1 MQFENK
7 MKMLQSVLVAREIYK
22 CHFENT
28 MMFSDYLLASCS
40 CKLDAL
46 GILFPQT
53 AHSSANFQKYA
64 QVYLDKLRH
73 YITCKSY
80 TKVNSKV
87 RFS

>member
-1 MQFENK
+1 MQFETT
-7 MKMLQSVLVAREIYK
+7 MKILQSVLVAREIYK

-28 MMFSDYLLASCS
+28 MMFSNYLLASGS

-73 YITCKSY
+73 YIMYKSN